1 MFSPEHSNK
10 VITHMLDVMSSCL
23 EECTSI
29 SQPLLDSILQN
40 LLPSAKTENAKAYSL
55 AAALVNRSSARMQ
68 APITQFLSDALTS
81 TKAAQ
86 SDLKNESHSLL
97 IELCTLAPSLLRDV
111 MPSLELEL
119 KVRLSTRLVAKS
131 NHFVQVEADDVR
143 ENAVK
148 SLCRIL
154 STSSEVDG
162 LHRSVCTTLLS
173 RLNDKTPSIRFTM
186 LQSIRALYAKLNE
199 HRNEINSTYL
209 TLPFC
214 CDMCTL

>member
-1 MFSPEHSNK
+1 MFALFIEQLKGLEHVASPSYTRCFYLLERLSVVKAFVLLVDLSDELLVTLFQAFFQIVSCVSTLLTQTVADWPCYSPEHSNK

-68 APITQFLSDALTS
+68 GPITQFLSDALTS

-97 IELCTLAPSLLRDV
+97 VELCTLAPSLLRDV

-119 KVRLSTRLVAKS
+119 KVRTISTHWAA
-131 NHFVQVEADDVR
+131 E
-143 ENAVK
+143 
-148 SLCRIL
+148 
-154 STSSEVDG
+154 
-162 LHRSVCTTLLS
+162 
-173 RLNDKTPSIRFTM
+173 
-186 LQSIRALYAKLNE
+186 
-199 HRNEINSTYL
+199 
-209 TLPFC
+209 
-214 CDMCTL
+214 